1 LLYVVGYIIGGSDD
15 IIMATLMVNVDEH
28 MQEHEL
34 DLIRDE
40 LVKAMRLAEQGK
52 HRQAVDVCTRC
63 LRNAEQRAIPLPE
76 GFVGALL
83 TRMGLSMAALSE
95 WDDALDH
102 YRLAEGIL
110 LRQKDTIR
118 ETRNRFHIALYRTE
132 DDVRLLLA
140 DIYQALG
147 QAYEA
152 REEWDLAVD
161 YFKRAFKM
169 AQAMENIGLAWRA
182 LNALAMDHQT
192 RNLWPDLASLAERML
207 QLNALDPQPT
217 REIVARRYLAQAY
230 GRTGYLN
237 EMLTELERIV
247 AIGRET
253 GYADLAS
260 DERVLA
266 RAQRMVLDD
275 DVDDADSVSLVTV
288 NSDRALV
295 SSTIEI
301 PALEAPVAPP
311 VPHSNPTPPELTE
324 CPPDLIHGIQ
334 IETSNDHGARAAVFV
349 LQTRYLERAAA
360 LLNMFRISLLPASIP
375 GMAELEDAG
384 LELPQGGQIFVE
396 WSLHDLM
403 PDTLLASMTIP
414 DDQHD
419 VLEYANRESR
429 SLSIYLEGKEGS
441 GPFAKRK
448 RVPLPD
454 LFSPYVLD
462 WCGIVGVVR
471 LLRRRYVQAN
481 GGVSAQQARHLITL
495 LETPIKDGLPATG
508 LYREMG
514 LIYRLIKDFDQ
525 ALYWLKQEIIFNT
538 DSAGMPTIHTSP
550 AFRQIGLI
558 YREREEYDLA
568 RAAFSA
574 ALAVDPNSYE
584 TLTALAGIM
593 DDPTDAMRY
602 LGRAYRIRK
611 QDSSWPRVI
620 EAAAS
625 KHDRT
630 VEQVEQ
636 AAAIIATQVDLSSRY
651 EWNRAALSRLDIV

>member
-1 LLYVVGYIIGGSDD
+1 
-15 IIMATLMVNVDEH
+15 MANVDEN
-28 MQEHEL
+28 MQDHEL

-52 HRQAVDVCTRC
+52 HRQAIDVCTRC
-63 LRNAEQRAIPLPE
+63 LRNAQQRAVPLPE

-83 TRMGLSMAALSE
+83 TRMGLSMAAVGE

-110 LRQKDTIR
+110 SRQKDAIR
-118 ETRNRFHIALYRTE
+118 EVRAQFQVALYRTE

-140 DIYQALG
+140 DIYQAFG

-152 REEWDLAVD
+152 REEWELAVD

-169 AQAMENIGLAWRA
+169 AQAMENVGLAWRA
-182 LNALAMDHQT
+182 LNALAMDHQM
-192 RNLWPDLASLAERML
+192 RDLWPDLISLGERML
-207 QLNALDPQPT
+207 QLNALDPQPS

-237 EMLTELERIV
+237 EMLVELERIV

-266 RAQRMVLDD
+266 RAQRMVANDD
-275 DVDDADSVSLVTV
+275 DESVNSVSLVTV
-288 NSDRALV
+288 SPDRAV
-295 SSTIEI
+295 VTQSAEV
-301 PALEAPVAPP
+301 PVLGEPVVAP
-311 VPHSNPTPPELTE
+311 VPHSNPTPPEMTE

-334 IETSNDHGARAAVFV
+334 IETTNEPGARDAVFV
-349 LQTRYLERAAA
+349 LQTRYLERAAT
-360 LLNMFRISLLPASIP
+360 LLNMFRITLLPISVP
-375 GMAELEDAG
+375 SMAELGDVD
-384 LELPQGGQIFVE
+384 LDLPQGGQIFVE

-403 PDTLLASMTIP
+403 PDTVLASVTIP
-414 DDQHD
+414 DEQHD
-419 VLEYANRESR
+419 VLEYVNRETR
-429 SLSIYLEGKEGS
+429 QLTVYLEGKEGS
-441 GPFAKRK
+441 GPFGKRK

-454 LFSPYVLD
+454 LLSPYMLD

-471 LLRRRYVQAN
+471 FLRRRYVQAN
-481 GGVSAQQARHLITL
+481 GGLSAQEARHLITL

-508 LYREMG
+508 IYREMG
-514 LIYRLIKDFDQ
+514 LIYRLVNDLDQ
-525 ALYWLKQEIIFNT
+525 ALRCLKEEILFNM
-538 DSAGMPTIHTSP
+538 DADGMPSIHTSQ
-550 AFRQIGLI
+550 AFRQMGLI
-558 YREREEYDLA
+558 YRERGEHELA
-568 RAAFSA
+568 KDAFMA
-574 ALAVDPNSYE
+574 ALAVNPNSYE
-584 TLTALAGIM
+584 TLTALAGIL
-593 DDPTDAMRY
+593 DDPTDSMRY

-611 QDSSWPRVI
+611 QDSSWARVI
-620 EAAAS
+620 EEAAA

-630 VEQVEQ
+630 VSQVVQ

-651 EWNRAALSRLDIV
+651 EWDRGVLVRLDIL

>member
-1 LLYVVGYIIGGSDD
+1 
-15 IIMATLMVNVDEH
+15 
-28 MQEHEL
+28 MQDHEL

-52 HRQAVDVCTRC
+52 HRQAIDVCTRC
-63 LRNAEQRAIPLPE
+63 LRNAEQRAMPLPE

-95 WDDALDH
+95 WDDALYH

-110 LRQKDTIR
+110 LRRKNTIR
-118 ETRNRFHIALYRTE
+118 EVRAQFHVALYRTE
-132 DDVRLLLA
+132 DDMQLLLA

-152 REEWDLAVD
+152 REEWELAVD

-192 RNLWPDLASLAERML
+192 RNLWPDLLSLAEHML
-207 QLNALDPQPT
+207 QLNALDSQPT

-237 EMLTELERIV
+237 EMLVELERIV

-266 RAQRMVLDD
+266 RAQQMAPKNNDTDSVK
-275 DVDDADSVSLVTV
+275 SVSLITVDAERAVVTS
-288 NSDRALV
+288 NADFSAL
-295 SSTIEI
+295 
-301 PALEAPVAPP
+301 PDPVMPEVA
-311 VPHSNPTPPELTE
+311 HSNPTPPELTD
-324 CPPDLIHGIQ
+324 CPPDLIHDIQ
-334 IETSNDHGARAAVFV
+334 IETSNERGVREAAFV
-349 LQTRYLERAAA
+349 LQTRHLDRAVA
-360 LLNMFRISLLPASIP
+360 LFDMFRLSLLPISIP
-375 GMAELEDAG
+375 GMAQLGDASLG
-384 LELPQGGQIFVE
+384 LPQGGQIFVE
-396 WSLHDLM
+396 WSMHDLM
-403 PDTLLASMTIP
+403 PDTLLNSVVIP

-419 VLEYANRESR
+419 VLEYANRDTHN
-429 SLSIYLEGKEGS
+429 LAIYLESKDG
-441 GPFAKRK
+441 GPFGKRK
-448 RVPLPD
+448 RVPLPG

-471 LLRRRYVQAN
+471 FLRRRYLQAN
-481 GGVSAQQARHLITL
+481 GGLSAQEARHLITL

-508 LYREMG
+508 IYREMG
-514 LIYRLIKDFDQ
+514 LIYRLIKDHDQ
-525 ALYWLKQEIIFNT
+525 ALRCLKQEIVFNM
-538 DSAGMPTIHTSP
+538 DSEGMPSIHTSQ
-550 AFRQIGLI
+550 AFRQLGLI
-558 YREREEYDLA
+558 YREREQDDLA
-568 RAAFSA
+568 HDAFSA
-574 ALAVDPNSYE
+574 ALAVNPNSYE
-584 TLTALAGIM
+584 SLTALASIV
-593 DDPTDAMRY
+593 DDPTDALRY

-611 QDSSWPRVI
+611 QDSSWARVI

-636 AAAIIATQVDLSSRY
+636 ATAIIATQVNLSARY
-651 EWNRAALSRLDIV
+651 EWDRALLLRLGIV